1 MTTIMLADDHLIV
14 REGLRALLEAEPG
27 FSIVGEANEGIGV
40 PDQVDRLNPEI
51 LIVDLMLPGL
61 NGLEITRQVS
71 RHSPDTKVIIL
82 SMHSNESYV
91 LEALRNGAAG
101 YVLKEFGA
109 SQLAE
114 AIREV
119 LAGRRYLSPPLSDR
133 AIQTFVEKGKH
144 DLQDPYAT
152 LTHREREVLQ
162 LAAEGMSN
170 KEIADRL
177 SISSRTVET
186 HRANL
191 MRKLNLRSQ
200 VDLIRYALRRGI
212 IPMEQ

>member
-40 PDQVDRLNPEI
+40 PDKVEQLNPEI
-51 LIVDLMLPGL
+51 LIVDLMLPGM
-61 NGLEITRQVS
+61 NGLEVTRQVS